1 MRTGGPEMNVV
12 GWDIGGVH
20 LKAARAERGCIVD
33 ALQLA
38 APLRAGLD
46 PLVQAFGIAKAR
58 IGPAQ
63 RHVVTMTAEL
73 ADTFASRQDG
83 VARIAALA
91 ARELG
96 GAAMLYA
103 GRAGFVTIARAPG
116 HVVDIASA
124 NWHAS
129 AALVARAH
137 RQALFIDMGSTTTDI
152 VPVADGGIAAR
163 GYTDTER
170 LAAGELVYT
179 GLVRGFVMAT
189 AGRAPFAGAWTPLV
203 NENFANMADVHRIL
217 GSLPDGADQM
227 STADGRDKT
236 VAASRARLARMVGR
250 DAADADAAAWEALAA
265 WFAEAQMRAIIDGAM
280 LVLSAGRLAHDA
292 PVVGAGTGSGIARA
306 VARRLGRGFVAF
318 ESLLDAAPQ
327 AREAASLCAPAAAL
341 ALLGSAAQTPLERKV
356 VIG

>member
-1 MRTGGPEMNVV
+1 MNVV

-73 ADTFASRQDG
+73 ADIFASRQDG

-96 GAAMLYA
+96 DTALLYA
-103 GRAGFVTIARAPG
+103 GRAGFVTIDRAHR

-152 VPVADGGIAAR
+152 VPVADGIAAR
-163 GYTDTER
+163 GYTDAER

-179 GLVRGFVMAT
+179 GLVRGFVMAA

-217 GSLPDGADQM
+217 GSLPDGA
-227 STADGRDKT
+227 
-236 VAASRARLARMVGR
+236 
-250 DAADADAAAWEALAA
+250 
-265 WFAEAQMRAIIDGAM
+265 I
-280 LVLSAGRLAHDA
+280 
-292 PVVGAGTGSGIARA
+292 
-306 VARRLGRGFVAF
+306 
-318 ESLLDAAPQ
+318 
-327 AREAASLCAPAAAL
+327 C
-341 ALLGSAAQTPLERKV
+341 
-356 VIG
+356 

>member
-1 MRTGGPEMNVV
+1 MAETSIV

-20 LKAARAERGCIVD
+20 LKAARTERGRIVD

-46 PLVQAFGIAKAR
+46 PLVQAFGLARAR
-58 IGPAQ
+58 IGPAH

-73 ADTFASRQDG
+73 ADTFASRQEG

-96 GAAMLYA
+96 ATALLYA
-103 GRAGFVTIARAPG
+103 GRAGFVAIDRAHA
-116 HVVDIASA
+116 HVADIASA

-137 RQALFIDMGSTTTDI
+137 RHALFIDIGSTTTDI
-152 VPVADGGIAAR
+152 VPVADGAIAAR
-163 GYTDTER
+163 GYTDAER

-189 AGRAPFAGAWTPLV
+189 ASRAPFAGAWTALV

-227 STADGRDKT
+227 ATADGRDKS
-236 VAASRARLARMVGR
+236 VASSRARLARMVGR

-265 WFAEAQMRAIIDGAM
+265 WFAEAQLRAILDGAM
-280 LVLSAGRLAHDA
+280 LVCSAGRLAQDA
-292 PVVGAGTGSGIARA
+292 PVVGAGIGRALARA
-306 VARRLGRGFVAF
+306 VAQRLGRAFIAF
-318 ESLLDAAPQ
+318 ETLLDAAPQ

-341 ALLGSAAQTPLERKV
+341 ALLGSAVGAPLERKV
-356 VIG
+356 AIG